1 MSTLGRKVWCRNP
14 QASAEWASSRPWTSA
29 TTFAWSY
36 WQAASLSLG
45 PTLGKCF
52 PAGSGVTLCWLGVLR
67 LRAPNKPKSNL
78 KHSSNKVDEDK
89 PWRRSCSFP
98 SGSWLWLDISFADF
112 CCLIFF
118 SPWLLFFFFQS
129 VLGRWRKLVQATLLA
144 TTHPCYS
151 TVKGMGK
158 LVGLHSLHQMSEMLL
173 NGRLVNHFRFHL
185 SYHVHLHKGNYL
197 YGTLI
202 CLYSLWEKSWF
213 NRNETSD
220 HPEGVIILQCH
231 LALQPSPRWE
241 DAPQVVLAS

>member
-1 MSTLGRKVWCRNP
+1 MELLTGSFTKLGTNPGQVLLDHQLFSWLWCDTVLVGGT
-14 QASAEWASSRPWTSA
+14 QTQGFKSAR
-29 TTFAWSY
+29 
-36 WQAASLSLG
+36 
-45 PTLGKCF
+45 
-52 PAGSGVTLCWLGVLR
+52 
-67 LRAPNKPKSNL
+67 SNL
-78 KHSSNKVDEDK
+78 KHSSNEVDEDK
-89 PWRRSCSFP
+89 PCRRRCSFP
-98 SGSWLWLDISFADF
+98 SGSWLWLDISLADF

-118 SPWLLFFFFQS
+118 SRWLLLLLFQP
-129 VLGRWRKLVQATLLA
+129 VLGRWWKLVQATLLA

-231 LALQPSPRWE
+231 LVLQPSPRWE
-241 DAPQVVLAS
+241 DAPQAVLAS

>member
-1 MSTLGRKVWCRNP
+1 MWHCAGWGYSDSGLQISPSLTWSTAQMRLMKTNHGEEVAP
-14 QASAEWASSRPWTSA
+14 SLVVVDSGWTS
-29 TTFAWSY
+29 
-36 WQAASLSLG
+36 
-45 PTLGKCF
+45 
-52 PAGSGVTLCWLGVLR
+52 VL
-67 LRAPNKPKSNL
+67 
-78 KHSSNKVDEDK
+78 
-89 PWRRSCSFP
+89 
-98 SGSWLWLDISFADF
+98 
-112 CCLIFF
+112 LIFVALFF
-118 SPWLLFFFFQS
+118 SPPDYYYYFFFQS

-144 TTHPCYS
+144 TRHPCYS